1 MTDEQLKELIQNGVI
16 CKQPE
21 SIYIDE
27 DVRLDN
33 ICNGAIIYPGCRIFG
48 STTYIGK
55 GSKIGTEAPVTIK
68 DSQLGDGAVVA
79 GGFIDNTTLLD
90 GANAGDGFHSR
101 PGTLLEEYATVGHTV
116 GLKQTILFP
125 FVTTGSLINFCDIL
139 MSGGTSEKNHSE
151 VGSSYIHFNFTP
163 HQDKATASL
172 VGDVVNGLWLDKDP
186 IFLGGQG
193 GLVGPR
199 RIAYGTVVGAGII
212 LRRDVTSEGML
223 LSGADAGSNR
233 ERPYNFKMY
242 GQIGGIV
249 TNCLEYLA
257 QIRCLYIWYKEVRAL
272 YLPAQVL
279 AGAIKRIEQV
289 FEERIK
295 RLNQFTEKLKVSIEE
310 AGPRKTSG
318 IFAAQQSFVDS
329 WPQLKTSL
337 LEKFN
342 KWEKL
347 PTNLAEAIKKHI
359 NSSQNYPLAIQSL
372 STELR
377 HEISKWLN
385 DNYNAKVT
393 YEKNKR

>member
-1 MTDEQLKELIQNGVI
+1 MTSEQQKALTDKGVI
-16 CKQPE
+16 LKQPE
-21 SIYIDE
+21 SIFIDD
-27 DVRLDN
+27 DVCLDN
-33 ICNGAIIYPGCRIFG
+33 ICSGATIYPGCRIFG
-48 STTYIGK
+48 KTTYIGK
-55 GSKIGTEAPVTIK
+55 GAKIGTEAPVTIK
-68 DSQLGDGAVVA
+68 DSQLCDGAVVA

-90 GANAGDGFHSR
+90 GASAGDGFHSR

-172 VGDVVNGLWLDKDP
+172 VGDVVNGVWLDKDP

-212 LRRDVTSEGML
+212 LRRDVTNEGML
-223 LSGADAGSNR
+223 LSGSDAGSNR
-233 ERPYNFKMY
+233 ERPYNLKMY
-242 GQIGGIV
+242 GQIGGII

-272 YLPAQVL
+272 YLPEQVL
-279 AGAIKRIEQV
+279 NGATKRIEQV
-289 FEERIK
+289 IEERMK
-295 RLNQFTEKLKVSIEE
+295 RLKQFAEKLKVSVEE

-318 IFAAQQSFVDS
+318 IFAAQQSFIDA
-329 WPQLKTSL
+329 WPE
-337 LEKFN
+337 LETKLNNTFRN
-342 KWEKL
+342 WEKL
-347 PTNLAEAIKKHI
+347 PTEIEEILKAHLQASK
-359 NSSQNYPLAIQSL
+359 NYITAIQSMPE
-372 STELR
+372 ELR
-377 HEISKWLN
+377 ILISEWLN
-385 DNYNAKVT
+385 KNYNNKVT
-393 YEKNKR
+393 YEKSK

>member
-1 MTDEQLKELIQNGVI
+1 MTIEQQKILTDKGVI
-16 CKQPE
+16 LKQPE
-21 SIYIDE
+21 SIFIDD
-27 DVRLDN
+27 DVCLDN
-33 ICNGAIIYPGCRIFG
+33 ICAGAVIYPGCRILG

-55 GSKIGTEAPVTIK
+55 GAKLGLEAPVTIK
-68 DSQLGDGAVVA
+68 DSQLGDGAVVS

-172 VGDVVNGLWLDKDP
+172 VGDVVNGVWLDKDP

-212 LRRDVTSEGML
+212 LRRDVINEGML

-242 GQIGGIV
+242 GQIGGII
-249 TNCLEYLA
+249 TNCLEYVA
-257 QIRCLYIWYKEVRAL
+257 QIHCLYIWYKEVRAL
-272 YLPAQVL
+272 YLSEQLL
-279 AGAIKRIEQV
+279 AGATTRLEQV
-289 FEERIK
+289 FDERMK
-295 RLNQFTEKLKVSIEE
+295 RLKQFVEKLKLSVEE

-318 IFAAQQSFVDS
+318 IFAAQQSFVDA
-329 WPQLKTSL
+329 WPKLESKLKHGFTNWDKLPDNIASELKTYLQASNNYT
-337 LEKFN
+337 K
-342 KWEKL
+342 
-347 PTNLAEAIKKHI
+347 AIQQMPSDLR
-359 NSSQNYPLAIQSL
+359 NSISQWLNQNY
-372 STELR
+372 
-377 HEISKWLN
+377 KN
-385 DNYNAKVT
+385 KVV
-393 YEKNKR
+393 YEKTK

>member
-1 MTDEQLKELIQNGVI
+1 MTNEQIKALTDKGVI
-16 CKQPE
+16 LKHPE
-21 SIYIDE
+21 SIFIDD
-27 DVRLDN
+27 DVCLDN
-33 ICNGAIIYPGCRIFG
+33 ICSEAIIYPGCRIFG

-55 GSKIGTEAPVTIK
+55 GAKLGTEAPVTIK
-68 DSQLGDGAVVA
+68 NSQLGDGAVVA
-79 GGFIDNTTLLD
+79 GGFIDNTTMLD

-101 PGTLLEEYATVGHTV
+101 PGTLLEEYAAVGHTV

-139 MSGGTSEKNHSE
+139 MAGGTSEKNHSE

-172 VGDVVNGLWLDKDP
+172 VGDVVNGVWLDKDP

-212 LRRDVTSEGML
+212 LRRDVTNEGML

-279 AGAIKRIEQV
+279 AGATKRIEQV
-289 FEERIK
+289 FEERMK
-295 RLNQFTEKLKVSIEE
+295 RLKQFAEKLKVSIEE

-318 IFAAQQSFVDS
+318 IFAAQQSFVDA
-329 WPQLKTSL
+329 WPELEEKLKLGFT
-337 LEKFN
+337 N
-342 KWEKL
+342 WEKL
-347 PTNLAEAIKKHI
+347 PEEIVNELKAYLQAS
-359 NSSQNYPLAIQSL
+359 NNYPKAIQEMPSD
-372 STELR
+372 LR
-377 HEISKWLN
+377 NSISQWLN
-385 DNYNAKVT
+385 KNYNNKVV
-393 YEKNKR
+393 YEKTK